1 MSLPQG
7 ELYQLI
13 LENLPVGVYMV
24 DREGKILF
32 WNAGVERI
40 TGYLRQDVLGH
51 RCQDRFL
58 QHTDAE
64 NNPMEGSSIPLL
76 ETMREGHPVVT
87 RASLRN
93 KGGHFLSVRLRTV
106 PLRDERGSIQGAV
119 EILEELASSSRLDRR
134 QNKLAAFGCIDGLTG
149 LLNHNRIQAQIQAQ
163 LGLYAQ
169 HPVPFCVLCFAIDGL
184 EKLRER
190 YGQAAVD
197 AALRVVGQTLE
208 NGLRPTD
215 FIGHWQ
221 ENEFIAILQECI
233 ESDVTTVGQRLQ
245 KMVQHAAI
253 SWWGDMLRV
262 TVSAGA
268 TPAHDHDSVE
278 SIVGRAEEALKK
290 SSRAGTGQI
299 ALVSS

>member
-7 ELYQLI
+7 ELYHLI

-32 WNAGVERI
+32 WNAGLERI
-40 TGYLRQDVLGH
+40 TGYLRQDVLGR

-58 QHTDAE
+58 EHTDAE
-64 NNPMEGSSIPLL
+64 NNPLEGSSIPLL
-76 ETMREGHPVVT
+76 ETMKEGRPVVT

-119 EILEELASSSRLDRR
+119 EILEELASSSKLDRR
-134 QNKLAAFGCIDGLTG
+134 QNKLAAYGCIDGLTG
-149 LLNHNRIQAQIQAQ
+149 LLNHSRIQAQIQAQ
-163 LGLYAQ
+163 LGLYTE

-221 ENEFIAILQECI
+221 ENEFLAILLECI
-233 ESDVTTVGQRLQ
+233 ESDVTTVGQRLR
-245 KMVQHAAI
+245 KMVQHAGI

-290 SSRAGTGQI
+290 SSQAGTGQI

>member
-1 MSLPQG
+1 MSLPQS
-7 ELYQLI
+7 ELYHLI
-13 LENLPVGVYMV
+13 LENLPVGVYVV

-58 QHTDAE
+58 EHTDAE
-64 NNPMEGSSIPLL
+64 NNPLEGSSIPLL
-76 ETMREGHPVVT
+76 ETMREGRPVVT

-93 KGGHFLSVRLRTV
+93 KGGHFLAVRLRTV

-119 EILEELASSSRLDRR
+119 EILEELASSSRMDRR

-149 LLNHNRIQAQIQAQ
+149 LLNHGRLKSHLREQ
-163 LGLYAQ
+163 LALYAE
-169 HPVPFCVLCFAIDGL
+169 HPVPFCVLSFAIDDLG
-184 EKLRER
+184 KLRER

-197 AALRVVGQTLE
+197 SALRVVGQTLE

-221 ENEFIAILQECI
+221 ENEFIAILLECI
-233 ESDVTTVGQRLQ
+233 ESDVATVGQRLQ
-245 KMVQHAAI
+245 KMVQHAGI

-268 TPAHDHDSVE
+268 TAAHDHDSVE
-278 SIVGRAEEALKK
+278 SIVGRAEQALKK
-290 SSRAGTGQI
+290 SSEAGIGQI
-299 ALVSS
+299 ALVGS

>member
-7 ELYQLI
+7 ELYHLI

-24 DREGKILF
+24 DREGKIRF

-76 ETMREGHPVVT
+76 ETMREGRPVVT

-149 LLNHNRIQAQIQAQ
+149 LLNQSRIRAQIQAQ
-163 LGLYAQ
+163 LALYAE
-169 HPVPFCVLCFAIDGL
+169 HPVPFCMLCFAIDGL

-221 ENEFIAILQECI
+221 ENEFIAIMLECI
-233 ESDVTTVGQRLQ
+233 DSDVTTVGQRLQ

-290 SSRAGTGQI
+290 SSQAGTGRI